1 MTLRVAPII
10 HTRTFSCDF
19 NTEFLVRPDRFMDS
33 DIKWARKN
41 VLGATGEI
49 DGLQGVRWLIADNEK
64 YRLAGVVGFLKS
76 ICSKCQLSMEDKQRS
91 EELFCDNK
99 GRLVYAFIGVVIDK
113 INNIDYGKLT
123 YEYLWNMY
131 LSKMYPIWKRTYQ
144 EVSLEPFTDIKV
156 EIASKFEPRES
167 VFVGSKE
174 LLESNQALDYD
185 LFIDYLC
192 NNNKSYFSFCSNI
205 MDFNMVK
212 QSDFSIVTTS
222 QNIITRMKRDNTI
235 TPSSESEEQ
244 QVKES
249 LSIEEK
255 EPIQATESKKKS
267 FVTLMICLLILLA
280 ITLMLL
286 LTKKTDSDQNNGQ
299 LTLNVSNEMNI
310 QNRSEEL
317 VENTDSF

>member
-1 MTLRVAPII
+1 M
-10 HTRTFSCDF
+10 
-19 NTEFLVRPDRFMDS
+19 EFLVRPDRFMDS
-33 DIKWARKN
+33 DIKWARKI

-64 YRLAGVVGFLKS
+64 YRMAGVVGFLKS
-76 ICSKCQLSMEDKQRS
+76 ICSKCQLSVEEKQRS

-131 LSKMYPIWKRTYQ
+131 LGKMYPIWKRKYQ

-156 EIASKFEPRES
+156 EVASKFEPRES

-185 LFIDYLC
+185 LFIAYLC
-192 NNNKSYFSFCSNI
+192 NNNKSHFSFCSNI

-212 QSDFSIVTTS
+212 HSDFSIVTTS
-222 QNIITRMKRDNTI
+222 QNIIIRMQRDNI
-235 TPSSESEEQ
+235 IAPSFESEEQ
-244 QVKES
+244 QIKES
-249 LSIEEK
+249 LSEEK
-255 EPIQATESKKKS
+255 DPIKMTESKKKS
-267 FVTLMICLLILLA
+267 LITLMICCLILLV
-280 ITLMLL
+280 IILMLL
-286 LTKKTDSDQNNGQ
+286 LTKKMDPDQNIVQ
-299 LTLNVSNEMNI
+299 LTLNVTNEMN
-310 QNRSEEL
+310 
-317 VENTDSF
+317 V

>member
-1 MTLRVAPII
+1 MALRVAPII

-19 NTEFLVRPDRFMDS
+19 NTEFLVRPDGFMDS

-64 YRLAGVVGFLKS
+64 YRMAGVVGFLKS
-76 ICSKCQLSMEDKQRS
+76 ICSKCQLSVEDKQRS

-113 INNIDYGKLT
+113 INNIDYGKIT

-131 LSKMYPIWKRTYQ
+131 LDKIYPIWKRTYQ
-144 EVSLEPFTDIKV
+144 EVSLEPFMDIKM
-156 EIASKFEPRES
+156 EIVSKFVPMKS
-167 VFVGSKE
+167 DFVGSKE
-174 LLESNQALDYD
+174 LLESNQATDYN

-192 NNNKSYFSFCSNI
+192 NNNKSHFSFCSNI

-212 QSDFSIVTTS
+212 KSEFSIITTS
-222 QNIITRMKRDNTI
+222 RNTIKRIKRDNNTA
-235 TPSSESEEQ
+235 PSSELDGQ
-244 QVKES
+244 QTKKPPT
-249 LSIEEK
+249 IEEK
-255 EPIQATESKKKS
+255 EPTQMTEGKKKS
-267 FVTLMICLLILLA
+267 FVILVIVFLILLA

-286 LTKKTDSDQNNGQ
+286 LTKRTDSDQNNGQ
-299 LTLNVSNEMNI
+299 LTSNLSNEMNI
-310 QNRSEEL
+310 QSRSEEL